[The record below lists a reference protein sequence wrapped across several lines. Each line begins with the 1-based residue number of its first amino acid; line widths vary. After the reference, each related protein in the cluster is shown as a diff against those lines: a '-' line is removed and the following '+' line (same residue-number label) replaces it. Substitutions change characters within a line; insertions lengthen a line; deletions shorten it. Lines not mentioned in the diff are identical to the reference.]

1 MSFAVPLLNLIIGVN
16 LFDGKS
22 SFGEYPGEKM
32 RLIDE
37 FLQGSPTTT
46 LFHYTSAR
54 GMLGILDT
62 GNIYASSAYHL
73 NGSMEFRYAI
83 ELMVEQVRARL
94 NSERGPWNAIYG
106 QLLDQL
112 PSTVQD
118 AQVFVV
124 SFSEEGD
131 LLSQWMAYSG
141 PSNGFALGLSPEHFE
156 AARTAG
162 FRLVRCV
169 YDRTR
174 QVELASAAIDAI
186 CQSGTLL
193 DEEAIDKILITAAAL
208 KHPGF
213 FREAEW
219 RLIKPLVLASS
230 ESGGILFREGRLGLV
245 PYLNAPLVL
254 DSGKLVPSAIHI
266 GPSGDATA
274 TAAAINALLYARGL
288 KRFLGG
294 SRVKVVPSSTPYRP

>member
-1 MSFAVPLLNLIIGVN
+1 
-16 LFDGKS
+16 
-22 SFGEYPGEKM
+22 M

-37 FLQGSPTTT
+37 FLQSSPTTT

-54 GMLGILDT
+54 SLLGILDT
-62 GNIYASSAYHL
+62 GNVYASSAYHL
-73 NGSMEFRYAI
+73 NDSKEFRYAI

-94 NSERGPWNAIYG
+94 NSERGAWNTMYEE
-106 QLLDQL
+106 LLEQL
-112 PSTVQD
+112 PSALKE
-118 AQVFVV
+118 AQVFVA

-169 YDRTR
+169 YERTR
-174 QVELASAAIDAI
+174 QVDLSNAAIDAI
-186 CQSGTLL
+186 CQSGGLL
-193 DEEAIDKILITAAAL
+193 DEDAIDKILITAAAL

-219 RLIKPLVLASS
+219 RLIKPLVLDPHES
-230 ESGGILFREGRLGLV
+230 EGILFREGRLGLV

-254 DSGKLVPSAIHI
+254 DGARLVPSAIHI
-266 GPSGDATA
+266 GPSGDAAA
-274 TAAAINALLYARGL
+274 TEAAVHTLLFARGWKSL
-288 KRFLGG
+288 LGG
-294 SRVKVVPSSTPYRP
+294 SEVEVVPSSTPYRP